1 MKQWM
6 ALALSAW
13 LLAALTGCGA
23 EEAKSAPAQTPA
35 AAAQTED
42 AAEAPASS
50 PVRTT
55 PQKTEH
61 NVLIA
66 YFTWAENTHVDDP
79 SSVDP
84 DASTSASVLP
94 PGNTAELA
102 GWIQERTGG
111 DLFSIRVTEPYSSD
125 YDECLDR
132 AAKEKQSRARPAL
145 TDTVPDMAQYDVV
158 FLGYPNWWY
167 TLPMPVLT
175 FLESY
180 DFSGKTVIPFCAHG
194 TGGLAESVDDLRAA
208 LPDSATLGRPIGVYR
223 PDVDGAQPRI
233 DAWLADQGF

>member
-6 ALALSAW
+6 AAALTAW
-13 LLAALTGCGA
+13 LMAALTGCGA
-23 EEAKSAPAQTPA
+23 QPSASGPA
-35 AAAQTED
+35 APVQTAE
-42 AAEAPASS
+42 AAEPAG
-50 PVRTT
+50 TGGA
-55 PQKTEH
+55 QKQEGH
-61 NVLIA
+61 KVLIA

-94 PGNTAELA
+94 PGNTAKLA

-111 DLFSIRVTEPYSSD
+111 DLFSIRVKEPYSSN

-132 AAKEKQSRARPAL
+132 AAEEKQSGARPEL
-145 TDTVPDMAQYDVV
+145 TDYVAHMDDYDVI

-167 TLPMPVLT
+167 TLPMPVMT

-208 LPDSATLGRPIGVYR
+208 LPASATVGRPIGVYR
-223 PDVDGAQPRI
+223 PDVDSAEPRI
-233 DAWLADQGF
+233 DEWLESAGW

>member
-13 LLAALTGCGA
+13 VLAALTGCGA

-42 AAEAPASS
+42 AAEAPSSS
-50 PVRTT
+50 PMRTS
-55 PQKTEH
+55 PQKTGH
-61 NVLIA
+61 KVLIA

-79 SSVDP
+79 SAIDP

-94 PGNTAELA
+94 PGNTAKLA

-132 AAKEKQSRARPAL
+132 AAEEKQSRARPAL

-194 TGGLAESVDDLRAA
+194 TGGLAESVDDLREA
-208 LPDSATLGRPIGVYR
+208 LPDSATVGRPIGVYR

>member
-6 ALALSAW
+6 AAALIAWLMAALS
-13 LLAALTGCGA
+13 GCGA
-23 EEAKSAPAQTPA
+23 EEAKSAPAPA
-35 AAAQTED
+35 QAEAQT
-42 AAEAPASS
+42 AEAAPAE
-50 PVRTT
+50 PAVRTS
-55 PQKTEH
+55 PQKTNH
-61 NVLIA
+61 KVLIA
-66 YFTWAENTHVDDP
+66 YFTWAENTHVADP
-79 SSVDP
+79 SAVDP

-94 PGNTAELA
+94 PGNTAKMA

-125 YDECLDR
+125 YDACLDR
-132 AAKEKQSRARPAL
+132 AAEEKQNHARPAL
-145 TDTVPDMAQYDVV
+145 TDAVPDMDQYDVV

-167 TLPMPVLT
+167 TLPMPVMT

-208 LPDSATLGRPIGVYR
+208 LPASATVGRPIGVYR
-223 PDVDGAQPRI
+223 PDVDGAEPRI